1 MGFYNPLQVPAAHGL
16 HLWPPRTL
24 MENGRARWS
33 RYRATR
39 YRATPS
45 QVTFVLSEVPTGA
58 AQFSQLASP
67 PRLPIAVPNFP
78 RHITFSAVLKV
89 PFSLLVSFGFRAGF
103 VRVSCRVS
111 PKLHLTPNR
120 AVLSCSLSSR
130 VRESGQSSPLLA
142 PQSPWSACGG
152 GSACFVLLSSVL
164 S

>member
-1 MGFYNPLQVPAAHGL
+1 MAYIYGHPAPSWKMVA
-16 HLWPPRTL
+16 PD
-24 MENGRARWS
+24 GRATALL
-33 RYRATR
+33 ATALPHR
-39 YRATPS
+39 RLLLYFQKYLPAPPNFPS
-45 QVTFVLSEVPTGA
+45 SHL
-58 AQFSQLASP
+58 

-152 GSACFVLLSSVL
+152 GSACLVLLSSVL

>member
-58 AQFSQLASP
+58 ARFSQLASP
-67 PRLPIAVPNFP
+67 PTADRRPQFP
-78 RHITFSAVLKV
+78 SAHYLFGGTQGTFL
-89 PFSLLVSFGFRAGF
+89 PFSF
-103 VRVSCRVS
+103 VWVSCRVRPS
-111 PKLHLTPNR
+111 FVPRESQIASHPKSGT
-120 AVLSCSLSSR
+120 AFVLSRLASGSQGSPRPCSLLSPLVR
-130 VRESGQSSPLLA
+130 VRWG
-142 PQSPWSACGG
+142 
-152 GSACFVLLSSVL
+152 
-164 S
+164 